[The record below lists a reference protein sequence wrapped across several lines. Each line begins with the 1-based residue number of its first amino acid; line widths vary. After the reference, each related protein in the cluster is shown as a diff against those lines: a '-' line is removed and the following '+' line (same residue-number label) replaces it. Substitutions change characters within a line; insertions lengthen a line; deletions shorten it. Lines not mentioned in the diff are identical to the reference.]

1 MPPRKRTDWLTIG
14 SGKSYVHRV
23 HRPLQCLL
31 FILPLLLIYQIAST
45 LHPWYP
51 QTTPTGAP
59 NYGPQVVAFVLM
71 LKFFALFGAVGNIL
85 PPLAVVAI
93 LFFWHLARKDPWA
106 FEPKLYAGM
115 FGESILWAIPIFVIG
130 LAVLRHTSPTAS
142 AASHAMTSL
151 QAATPSSQL
160 PWQSEAVLSIGAG
173 IYEELLFRLIAI
185 ILLNIILIDIFEL
198 KVQTA
203 IPIIIVGS
211 AILFAAYHL
220 LGNEPFNLATFTF
233 RSAMGVY
240 LAGVFI
246 YRGFGIAV
254 GTHTTYDLI
263 VVAFTH
269 LH

>member
-1 MPPRKRTDWLTIG
+1 MPSRTRTDWLQIG

-23 HRPLQCLL
+23 HQPLQCLI
-31 FILPLLLIYQIAST
+31 FILPLLLLYQIASA
-45 LHPWYP
+45 LHPWYSE
-51 QTTPTGAP
+51 QAANGATYSP
-59 NYGPQVVAFVLM
+59 HVVAFILM
-71 LKFFALFGAVGNIL
+71 LKFFALFGAVGTIL
-85 PPLAVVAI
+85 PPLAVIAI
-93 LFFWHLARKDPWA
+93 LIFWHLARKDPWD
-106 FEPKLYAGM
+106 FDPKLYAGM

-130 LAVLRHTSPTAS
+130 LAVTRH
-142 AASHAMTSL
+142 AAPGFAFL
-151 QAATPSSQL
+151 QAAAPPPEATQL
-160 PWQSEAVLSIGAG
+160 PWQTESVLSIGAG

-185 ILLNIILIDIFEL
+185 ILLNIILVDIFDI

-203 IPIIIVGS
+203 IPIIILTS
-211 AILFAAYHL
+211 AILFAAYHY
-220 LGNEPFNLATFTF
+220 LGAEGAKSFDLATFAF

-240 LAGVFI
+240 LAGIFI

>member
-1 MPPRKRTDWLTIG
+1 
-14 SGKSYVHRV
+14 
-23 HRPLQCLL
+23 
-31 FILPLLLIYQIAST
+31 
-45 LHPWYP
+45 
-51 QTTPTGAP
+51 
-59 NYGPQVVAFVLM
+59 M

-85 PPLAVVAI
+85 PPLAVIAI
-93 LFFWHLARKDPWA
+93 LFFWHLARKDPWD

-130 LAVLRHTSPTAS
+130 LAVLRNTNAGM
-142 AASHAMTSL
+142 AYL
-151 QAATPSSQL
+151 QAAAPPPIASTNQL
-160 PWQSEAVLSIGAG
+160 PWQTESILSIGAG

-185 ILLNIILIDIFEL
+185 IFLNIILVDIFEMR
-198 KVQTA
+198 VQTA
-203 IPIIIVGS
+203 IPIIIVTS

-220 LGNEPFNLATFTF
+220 LGAEPFNLATFTF

-240 LAGVFI
+240 LAGIFI

-269 LH
+269 MH

>member
-1 MPPRKRTDWLTIG
+1 MPRKRTDWLQLG

-23 HRPLQCLL
+23 HQPLQCLI

-51 QTTPTGAP
+51 QTTPAGVP

-71 LKFFALFGAVGNIL
+71 LKFFALFGGVGNIL

-93 LFFWHLARKDPWA
+93 LFFWHLARKDPWI

-130 LAVLRHTSPTAS
+130 LAVLRHTS
-142 AASHAMTSL
+142 AAAAYL
-151 QAATPSSQL
+151 QAASPPLAHASQL
-160 PWQSEAVLSIGAG
+160 PWQTEVVLSIGAG
-173 IYEELLFRLIAI
+173 LYEELLFRLIAI

-203 IPIIIVGS
+203 IPIIILAS
-211 AILFAAYHL
+211 AILFAAYHY

-240 LAGVFI
+240 LAGIFI